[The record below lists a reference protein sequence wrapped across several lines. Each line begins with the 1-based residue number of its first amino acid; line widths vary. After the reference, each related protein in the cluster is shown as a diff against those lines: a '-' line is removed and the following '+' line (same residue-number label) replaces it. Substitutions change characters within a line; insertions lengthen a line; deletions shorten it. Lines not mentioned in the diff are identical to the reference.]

1 MTRFNMDKTVADES
15 VNQAPATPKMSKQEA
30 NQKLS
35 DLVAEIYAKIAEA
48 QNFADENDLSFG
60 LEVEYGMGGY
70 YEEGAWHPS
79 SQSC

>member
-1 MTRFNMDKTVADES
+1 MTRFNMDKV
-15 VNQAPATPKMSKQEA
+15 VPNQAPATPKMSQQEA

-35 DLVAEIYAKIAEA
+35 DMVSEIYAKIAEA
-48 QNFADENDLSFG
+48 QKFADENKLSFG

-70 YEEGAWHPS
+70 YEEGEWHPS